1 MGSGQTTFIPEVSLA
16 DILSPHP
23 QVPPFLCFLS
33 PPFSL
38 SLCPLP
44 TFVLLSSLSQANR
57 IMADDTI
64 HKVTTKSSSE
74 SASDYGETKVHQSN
88 IGRRIWD
95 SFKPNPNSL
104 TNTVPDADVEN
115 AAENTANS
123 PLERRLK
130 GRHMQMIAIGGS
142 IGAFSYQK

>member
-1 MGSGQTTFIPEVSLA
+1 
-16 DILSPHP
+16 
-23 QVPPFLCFLS
+23 
-33 PPFSL
+33 
-38 SLCPLP
+38 
-44 TFVLLSSLSQANR
+44 
-57 IMADDTI
+57 MADDTI

>member
-1 MGSGQTTFIPEVSLA
+1 MLLFHLYDPGASSVFVFFFFLFL
-16 DILSPHP
+16 LS
-23 QVPPFLCFLS
+23 FLPS
-33 PPFSL
+33 PA
-38 SLCPLP
+38 
-44 TFVLLSSLSQANR
+44 FVLRTVPVATDR
-57 IMADDTI
+57 IMAEDTI
-64 HKVTTKSSSE
+64 HKVTTKTSTE

-104 TNTVPDADVEN
+104 TNTTPGADVEN

-142 IGAFSYQK
+142 IGASSH